1 MDDPVSS
8 KKKVRPKL
16 LPTARLLGRRAPPVG
31 GLSTNGNESDSE
43 MHLLFDQVIPLIEF
57 FNLIMCVIRWY
68 L

>member
-31 GLSTNGNESDSE
+31 GLSTHGNESDSE

-57 FNLIMCVIRWY
+57 F
-68 L
+68 